1 MSDFIH
7 RGFHDYVKGIK
18 DNLELMKKY
27 YPGFVM
33 RLYLEMDENHAVEKS
48 LCKLACE
55 NPNLDLCDVKN
66 LPGPHILKDAHKVSP
81 IRKIMPALWRF
92 FTTLDS
98 QVNFFAYHFWNIYNW
113 RLIFIKTFL

>member
-1 MSDFIH
+1 MTIKNTDFIN

-33 RLYLEMDENHAVEKS
+33 RLYLEIDENHPVEKS

-55 NPNLDLCDVKN
+55 NPTLDLCDVKN
-66 LPGPHILKDAHKVSP
+66 LPGPHVLKDAHKVSP
-81 IRKIMPALWRF
+81 IRKIMPAFWRF
-92 FTTLDS
+92 FTTLDP
-98 QVNFFAYHFWNIYNW
+98 QVNFFTIFFW
-113 RLIFIKTFL
+113 IFLAD